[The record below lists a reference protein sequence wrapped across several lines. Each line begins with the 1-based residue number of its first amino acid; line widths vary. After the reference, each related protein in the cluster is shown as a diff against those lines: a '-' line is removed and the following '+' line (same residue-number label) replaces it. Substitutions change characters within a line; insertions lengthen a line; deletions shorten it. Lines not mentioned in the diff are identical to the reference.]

1 MRLRMAPRKLQ
12 RSRGRTR
19 PTVGLHSLPVS
30 VFSVPDAQYLDGLAA
45 IIKANP
51 VIAEAQPQLG
61 RIDIGK
67 PFHVVFFGCEEARGP
82 VQEIDGGLAVDG
94 ANVGT
99 GLVSP
104 RDPLSHNSLGC
115 RALMA

>member
-1 MRLRMAPRKLQ
+1 
-12 RSRGRTR
+12 
-19 PTVGLHSLPVS
+19 
-30 VFSVPDAQYLDGLAA
+30 
-45 IIKANP
+45 
-51 VIAEAQPQLG
+51 
-61 RIDIGK
+61 
-67 PFHVVFFGCEEARGP
+67 